1 MRIIIKLDCLLVVVD
16 LDGSANEK
24 NKKEK
29 NMHFCLRLI
38 ILLLSLTCTVLRANT
53 NDPLKPLRTDHPPVI
68 DGILDDPVWQE
79 APYVTDFKT
88 FVPDFG
94 QDMVEKTKRYVAYD
108 AENIYFAF
116 KCYDS
121 QPDKIKAAVSARDN
135 VRPDDWVC
143 INLDSF
149 NDQQSL
155 YAFYVNP
162 LGIQGDSRY
171 SGGTEDLSVDIVWY
185 SAGRIDDEGYA
196 IEIRIPLKSIRFS
209 NKNPVEMSIFFERRI
224 SRRSEQGSYPPLDPA
239 MGMAFLPQ
247 MKPMVFY
254 DLKNYTLFELLPA
267 ITYSNRLVHSEGKMM
282 TDERQGDF
290 SLTSKYGFTPQLVL
304 DGTYNPD
311 FSQVE
316 SDAGQVDVNLR
327 YQLYFSEKR
336 PFFLEGN
343 ENFNVAATGHYDPV
357 RSVVHTRTIVDP
369 LAGVKLSGKIGK
381 KNMLAS
387 IYAMDELNRADELGD
402 YAHFAILR
410 YKRALN
416 EDSFIGGIYTGRE
429 LKNHSNR
436 VAGLDGMLRITKSSM
451 LTYHGLFS
459 QTREGNESDNKD
471 GQAVSVNYNYNTR
484 NLNYNLGFINV
495 SENFNAEAGYIR
507 RTGLTVING
516 MFQPNFYPEWD
527 SIRRINLNLITWQSK
542 DHPSGLW
549 ETFNQA
555 SLSVLLWRNSRITF
569 ESNHSNEVY
578 LNERF
583 KTSGTQISG
592 SSQFTKAFFFSLNF
606 NHSKAVYYSS
616 DPYQGKS
623 NRASVA
629 VIYQPSEKIK
639 TEFRYTYSNF
649 KGDLISE
656 NDYDY
661 SIFRTKLTYQVNRYL
676 FFRGIVEYND
686 YNREMLSDILASFTY
701 IPGTV
706 IHIGYGSL
714 HEKIRWRNDRYL
726 ESDRFLQTRRG
737 FFFKASYLWRI

>member
-24 NKKEK
+24 NKKET

-79 APYVTDFKT
+79 APYVTGFKT

-94 QDMVEKTKRYVAYD
+94 KDMVEKTKGYVAYD

-196 IEIRIPLKSIRFS
+196 IEIQIPLKSIRFS

-247 MKPMVFY
+247 MKPMIFH

-267 ITYSNRLVHSEGKMM
+267 VTYLNRQVHSEGKLK
-282 TDERQGDF
+282 TDERQGDL
-290 SLTSKYGFTPQLVL
+290 SLTTKYGFTPQLIL

-343 ENFNVAATGHYDPV
+343 ENFNVAATSSHAPI

-369 LAGVKLSGKIGK
+369 LVGIKLSGKIGK

-387 IYAMDELNRADELGD
+387 IYAVDELNESQGLGE

-429 LKNHSNR
+429 LKNRYNR
-436 VAGLDGMLRITKSSM
+436 VAGVDGMLRITKASM
-451 LTYHGLFS
+451 LSYYGLLS
-459 QTREGNESDNKD
+459 QTHEGDESENKD
-471 GQAVSVNYNYNTR
+471 GHGVRANYNYSTR
-484 NLNYNLGFINV
+484 NLSYNLSFTDV

-507 RTGLTVING
+507 RTGITIFSG
-516 MFQPNFYPEWD
+516 SFSPKFYPEWD
-527 SIRRINLNLITWQSK
+527 SIRRIGLTLYSTQSK
-542 DHPSGLW
+542 DHPSDLW
-549 ETFNQA
+549 ETFNYT
-555 SLSVLLWRNSRITF
+555 SLSFLLWRNSRITLSS
-569 ESNHSNEVY
+569 EYSTEVF
-578 LNERF
+578 LDERF
-583 KTSGTQISG
+583 KTSRTQISG
-592 SSQFTKAFFFSLNF
+592 SSQFTKRFYFSLSF
-606 NHSKAVYYSS
+606 NHGQAIYYSAN
-616 DPYQGKS
+616 PYQGKS
-623 NRASVA
+623 SRASA
-629 VIYQPSEKIK
+629 SVIYQPSENIK
-639 TEFRYTYSNF
+639 SEIRYTYSDF
-649 KGDLISE
+649 KGNVLPE
-656 NDYDY
+656 NDYGY

-737 FFFKASYLWRI
+737 FFFKASYLWRM